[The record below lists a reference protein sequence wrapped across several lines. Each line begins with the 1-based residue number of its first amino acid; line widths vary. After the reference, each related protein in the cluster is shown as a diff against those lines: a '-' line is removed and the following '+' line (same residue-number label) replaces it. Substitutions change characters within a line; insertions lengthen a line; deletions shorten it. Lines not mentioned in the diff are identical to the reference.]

1 MMNEVEMVV
10 LILNVICFGFIGIM
24 FVIVWWM
31 EDR

>member
-1 MMNEVEMVV
+1 MNEVELVV
-10 LILNVICFGFIGIM
+10 LMLNVITFGFIGIM

>member
-1 MMNEVEMVV
+1 MNDVELVV
-10 LILNVICFGFIGIM
+10 LMLNVIVFGFIGMM

>member
-1 MMNEVEMVV
+1 MNDVEMVV
-10 LILNVICFGFIGIM
+10 LILNVITFGFIGIM

>member
-1 MMNEVEMVV
+1 MNEVEMVV
-10 LILNVICFGFIGIM
+10 LILNVITFGFIGIM

>member
-1 MMNEVEMVV
+1 MNEVELLV
-10 LILNVICFGFIGIM
+10 LMLNVIVFGFIGIM

>member
-1 MMNEVEMVV
+1 MNDVEVLV
-10 LILNVICFGFIGIM
+10 LILNVITFGFIGIM